1 LGVEEE
7 PLIYP
12 TRALVLLAAAA
23 APVAL
28 VVALAV
34 PAQWAVGLALI
45 ALLLALA
52 LVDALVGPS
61 AKDIAISCEGP
72 HVTAVGESFA
82 LEVMADGRNLP
93 GRIEAA
99 VDLTG
104 PLAVVGTLRRRFRRD
119 AAGRHCALFDITS
132 ERRGTGRIASL
143 WVRHPG
149 PLGLVWKQRR
159 IGVGGEVLVTP
170 DLRPTRREGIE
181 LASRELL
188 HGQLPRADTGE
199 GAEFEALADF
209 RQGMDR
215 RAIDWKQ
222 SARHTRLIAKE
233 YRVERNNNIVLAI
246 DSGRTMS
253 EPLNGMP
260 RVDSAVSAAL
270 LTAFVALKQGDRLGL
285 FAFDAKPRASS
296 KVVSGPG
303 AFGLL
308 QKVATGID
316 YSPQETNYTLALATL
331 ASGLK
336 RRALVILFTEF
347 TDTVSAELMLA
358 AVGPLLGRH
367 LLLFVVLRDAELE
380 DFAAAE
386 PDSADD
392 VSRAVTAAGLL
403 QERRLVLARLR
414 HLGIEVVEASAAEAG
429 PAVVKAYLDLK
440 RRGRL

>member
-1 LGVEEE
+1 
-7 PLIYP
+7 LIYP
-12 TRALVLLAAAA
+12 TRALVLLTAAA
-23 APVAL
+23 APLAL
-28 VVALAV
+28 IVALAV
-34 PAQWAVGLALI
+34 PAHWAVGLALL
-45 ALLLALA
+45 ALLLALG

-61 AKDIAISCEGP
+61 ARDLPVACEGP
-72 HVTAVGESFA
+72 QVTAVGETFTVKVVA
-82 LEVMADGRNLP
+82 EGRDLP
-93 GRIEAA
+93 RRVEAA
-99 VDLTG
+99 IELLD
-104 PLAVVGTLRRRFRRD
+104 PLAAAGALRQRLRRQGAD
-119 AAGRHCALFDITS
+119 TLTAAFEIIGQ
-132 ERRGTGRIASL
+132 RRGTGRIAAV

-149 PLGLVWKQRR
+149 ALGLVWKQRR
-159 IGVGGEVLVTP
+159 ISIDGQVLVTP
-170 DLRPTRREGIE
+170 DLRPTRRQGIE
-181 LASRELL
+181 LATREMI
-188 HGQLPRADTGE
+188 HGQLPRAETGE

-209 RQGMDR
+209 RPGMDR

-233 YRVERNNNIVLAI
+233 YRIERNNHIVLAI

-253 EPLNGMP
+253 EPLHGMP

-270 LTAFVALKQGDRLGL
+270 LTAFVALKQGDRIGL

-308 QKVATGID
+308 QKVAAGID
-316 YSPQETNYTLALATL
+316 YSAQETNYTLALATL

-358 AVGPLLGRH
+358 SVGPLLGRH

-380 DFAAAE
+380 DFTSAE

-392 VSRAVTAAGLL
+392 VTRAVAAAGLL
-403 QERRLVLARLR
+403 QERRLVLTRLR
-414 HLGIEVVEASAAEAG
+414 HLGIEVVEAPAAEAG
-429 PAVVKAYLDLK
+429 PAVVQAYLDLK